1 MIKVT
6 MGQILTANQIF
17 TKLINDTYTGRAAF
31 TIARLVREVTKETE
45 SFEKARMEIIRRYGD
60 KDENGELVL
69 NEGNVH
75 IPEENISKCNQEL
88 NDVLSAELE
97 INAEPIDMQWLE
109 KVELSLNEA
118 LALEPFMKTE

>member
-75 IPEENISKCNQEL
+75 ISEENIGKCNQEL

>member
-60 KDENGELVL
+60 KDENGELIL

-75 IPEENISKCNQEL
+75 ISEENISKCNQEL

-118 LALEPFMKTE
+118 LVLEPFMKTE